1 VSGPEKGESYLSKR
15 GSEERMALCG
25 VSCLK
30 SFCILLAGLLF
41 LVSCAGIAFS
51 LYMLFGEPFAQRS
64 GNTYRPNW
72 ENIGPCLFA
81 SLISLV
87 MNLLLGGAA
96 VQGSRKLLTAW
107 LAWHLALLLLYWA
120 WFTYSLLKHHGYID
134 WRTVGMR
141 ECYWCTLDIIET
153 VGFGSALASVLLIL
167 SMGPVQVFRTKLA
180 KLGRTQSTYLL
191 QNYPASSQPD
201 YYPPHQQQQGYYP
214 PHQQQ
219 GRYPSQDQRVQQE
232 EDWSN
237 GYPDQQGDYPAE
249 LGYYPKANGQNPAV
263 NGGYPPHIRQQY
275 QQQQHQQQHHQ
286 QHQQYQQQQFA
297 AAGSRYIDQ
306 LNAQQQHYY

>member
-1 VSGPEKGESYLSKR
+1 
-15 GSEERMALCG
+15 MALCG

-30 SFCILLAGLLF
+30 SFCVLLAGLLF

-107 LAWHLALLLLYWA
+107 LAWHLTLVLLYWA
-120 WFTYSLLKHHGYID
+120 WFSYSLLKHHGYID

-153 VGFGSALASVLLIL
+153 VGLCFISTLIL
-167 SMGPVQVFRTKLA
+167 ISTCIMYTSVIFDIIETEGQYLQYLSMFNIMIRM
-180 KLGRTQSTYLL
+180 LL
-191 QNYPASSQPD
+191 
-201 YYPPHQQQQGYYP
+201 
-214 PHQQQ
+214 
-219 GRYPSQDQRVQQE
+219 
-232 EDWSN
+232 
-237 GYPDQQGDYPAE
+237 
-249 LGYYPKANGQNPAV
+249 V
-263 NGGYPPHIRQQY
+263 N
-275 QQQQHQQQHHQ
+275 
-286 QHQQYQQQQFA
+286 
-297 AAGSRYIDQ
+297 S
-306 LNAQQQHYY
+306 

>member
-1 VSGPEKGESYLSKR
+1 
-15 GSEERMALCG
+15 MALCG

-30 SFCILLAGLLF
+30 SFCVVLAGLLF
-41 LVSCAGIAFS
+41 LMSCAGIAFS

-107 LAWHLALLLLYWA
+107 LAWHLTLVLLYWA
-120 WFTYSLLKHHGYID
+120 WFSYSLLKHHGYID

-141 ECYWCTLDIIET
+141 ECYWCTLDITET

-167 SMGPVQVFRTKLA
+167 SMGPVQVYRNKLA
-180 KLGRTQSTYLL
+180 KIGRTQSAYLL

-201 YYPPHQQQQGYYP
+201 YYPPHQDQHQQGYYP
-214 PHQQQ
+214 GSQ
-219 GRYPSQDQRVQQE
+219 GQHVQQH

-249 LGYYPKANGQNPAV
+249 LGYYPKANGQNPAF
-263 NGGYPPHIRQQY
+263 NGGYPAHIRQQQQQQQY
-275 QQQQHQQQHHQ
+275 QQQQQQH
-286 QHQQYQQQQFA
+286 FA